1 MYDDVHNAKG
11 GVVARLTLELP
22 QELIAELEKR
32 AGKSG
37 TSIPDFI
44 REELE
49 LRYLHRLPERKKGDI
64 STRPEVQRAI
74 QLQDDTRRRLEGSG
88 YSGSAAVRGMRNRDN
103 PKYED

>member
-11 GVVARLTLELP
+11 GAVARLTLDLP

-37 TSIPDFI
+37 QSIPDFI
-44 REELE
+44 REDLE
-49 LRYLHRLPERKKGDI
+49 LRYLHQLPERKKGDI
-64 STRPEVQRAI
+64 SDRPEVQWAI

-88 YSGSAAVRGMRNRDN
+88 YSGSAAVRKMRDSR
-103 PKYED
+103 

>member
-1 MYDDVHNAKG
+1 MYDDVHKAKG
-11 GVVARLTLELP
+11 GAVARLTLDLP

-37 TSIPDFI
+37 KSIPDFI

-64 STRPEVQRAI
+64 SARPEVQRAI
-74 QLQDDTRRRLEGSG
+74 QIQDDMRRRMEGSG
-88 YSGSAAVRGMRNRDN
+88 FSGSEFVRRMRDGG
-103 PKYED
+103 

>member
-1 MYDDVHNAKG
+1 M
-11 GVVARLTLELP
+11 ARLTLDLP

-49 LRYLHRLPERKKGDI
+49 LRYLHRLPERKGGDI
-64 STRPEVQRAI
+64 SDRPEIQQAI

-88 YSGSAAVRGMRNRDN
+88 YSGSATVREMRDRDN